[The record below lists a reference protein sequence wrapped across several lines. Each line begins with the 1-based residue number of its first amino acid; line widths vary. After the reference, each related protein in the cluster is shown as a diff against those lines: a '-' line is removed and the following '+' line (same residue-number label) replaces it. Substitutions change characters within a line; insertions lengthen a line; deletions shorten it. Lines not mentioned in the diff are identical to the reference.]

1 MVIGQNDG
9 TSVAES
15 SGGQLAAENLCGE
28 LMGFWS
34 ALTAVSVALEG
45 CVMLGGPGGC

>member
-1 MVIGQNDG
+1 MVIGRNDG

-15 SGGQLAAENLCGE
+15 NGGRLRICGGE

>member
-9 TSVAES
+9 TSVAVS
-15 SGGQLAAENLCGE
+15 WRRRICGGE